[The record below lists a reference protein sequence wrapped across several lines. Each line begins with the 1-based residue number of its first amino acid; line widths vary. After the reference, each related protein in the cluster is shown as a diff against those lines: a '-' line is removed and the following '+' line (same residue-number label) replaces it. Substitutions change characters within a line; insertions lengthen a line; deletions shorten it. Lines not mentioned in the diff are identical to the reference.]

1 MEGLIL
7 STNGASALAGQL
19 GGISTTVFHI
29 QRTHDRNT
37 RAKDTVTLSLI
48 FQQRAAADRT
58 SQPQYHP
65 ISTTTTTTA
74 MAETTVLYPKGTKFN
89 MDYYL
94 SSHMPLVGN
103 SFKSKGLKGWK
114 VLDFGSEAEYCVQ
127 ATLEWD
133 SQKSFETAAATE
145 EMVSPCFHECGLRSL
160 V

>member
-1 MEGLIL
+1 
-7 STNGASALAGQL
+7 
-19 GGISTTVFHI
+19 
-29 QRTHDRNT
+29 
-37 RAKDTVTLSLI
+37 
-48 FQQRAAADRT
+48 
-58 SQPQYHP
+58 
-65 ISTTTTTTA
+65 

-145 EMVSPCFHECGLRSL
+145 EMVRTFYECWKIMDDVPNFSDKQPMLIPGI
-160 V
+160 VKGTM